1 MDWLLGPALNSFENH
16 LLCRASVTSTMQLAT
31 ANSTKHSRKTSHLVL
46 EGPLLKAG
54 CAAIGPGDVLIGNKL
69 SDMLPL
75 SSREERVLLAGEPCR
90 AELIPTL
97 GLEELSIIA
106 LSTRTA

>member
-1 MDWLLGPALNSFENH
+1 MDWLLDPALNTFENH

-31 ANSTKHSRKTSHLVL
+31 ANSTKHNRKTSHRAL
-46 EGPLLKAG
+46 EGPLLNAG
-54 CAAIGPGDVLIGNKL
+54 CAAIGPGEVLTGSKL
-69 SDMLPL
+69 ADMLPL

-106 LSTRTA
+106 LSRGTA